1 MFDEVLCHLI
11 TLSIHG
17 VLSVLDFYVPPL
29 HLNTLGGPSIP
40 RCYNWWERTRQML

>member
-29 HLNTLGGPSIP
+29 HLNTLGGPSIQ
-40 RCYNWWERTRQML
+40 RCCNWWERTKQML